1 MRRKTI
7 RQGSEEMETCT
18 LGYKFRIYPDKEQ
31 SKLINRTLGCCRF
44 VYNHFLAV
52 KQEQWKANRKSIS
65 YIDTNRMLTD
75 LKRYEETSWLK
86 EADSMALQ
94 EALRNLDNAYQ
105 NFFQKRA
112 RYPCFK
118 SKHNH
123 RQSYRT
129 RNQRNAIRIVN
140 GKIKLPK
147 IGFVKIKLSRTFD
160 GRILNAT
167 VIYTASGKYFVS
179 LCVELDRKSLISSNN
194 GGNIGIDVGLSKFL
208 TDSNGN
214 TVENPHALKKLL
226 KKLSRE
232 QRRLSRKMPRS
243 NNRTKARVRVA
254 RVHEHIANIRKDF
267 LHKISTR
274 LVIENQV
281 IAVENLKV
289 KNMMKNH
296 HLSRA
301 ISDVSWSE
309 FFRMLEYKAG
319 LHGGKVIKIEP
330 FYPSSQ
336 ICSEC
341 GHRNEKVKDLSV
353 REWICLK
360 CGTNHDRDIN
370 AAKNILCEALKNIA

>member
-1 MRRKTI
+1 
-7 RQGSEEMETCT
+7 METYI

-31 SKLINRTLGCCRF
+31 SKLINCTLSCCRF

-52 KQEQWKANRKSIS
+52 RHDQWRFNHKSIG
-65 YIDTNRMLTD
+65 YFETTRLLTD
-75 LKRYEETSWLK
+75 LKRYDEYVWLK
-86 EADSMALQ
+86 EADSFALQ
-94 EALRNLDNAYQ
+94 EALKNLDNAYQ

-112 RYPCFK
+112 RYPRFK
-118 SKHNH
+118 SKHKH
-123 RQSYRT
+123 TQSYRT
-129 RNQRNAIRIVN
+129 RNQHNGIRIVN
-140 GKIKLPK
+140 GKIRLPK

-167 VIYTASGKYFVS
+167 VTHTASGKYFVS

-214 TVENPHALKKLL
+214 TVENPRALKKLL

-254 RVHEHIANIRKDF
+254 RVHEHIVNIRKDF

-281 IAVENLKV
+281 VAIENLKI
-289 KNMMKNH
+289 KKMMKNH
-296 HLSRA
+296 HLSRSIA
-301 ISDVSWSE
+301 DVSWGE
-309 FFRMLEYKAG
+309 FFCMLEYKAV
-319 LHGGKVIKIEP
+319 LHGGKVIRVEP

-336 ICSEC
+336 ICFEC
-341 GHRNEKVKDLSV
+341 GHRNKKVKDLSV
-353 REWICLK
+353 RSWVCPK

>member
-1 MRRKTI
+1 M
-7 RQGSEEMETCT
+7 
-18 LGYKFRIYPDKEQ
+18 LGYKFRIYPNKEQ
-31 SKLINRTLGCCRF
+31 MELINRTLGCCRF

-52 KQEQWKANRKSIS
+52 RQEQWKANRKSIG
-65 YIDTNRMLTD
+65 YIDTCKMLTD

-86 EADSMALQ
+86 EADSVALQ
-94 EALRNLDNAYQ
+94 EALKNLDNAYQ

-112 RYPCFK
+112 GYPRFK

-123 RQSYRT
+123 TQSYRT
-129 RNQRNAIRIVN
+129 RSKNNGIRIVN

-147 IGFVKIKLSRTFD
+147 VGFVKIKLSRTFD

-167 VIYTASGKYFVS
+167 VTHTASGKYFVS
-179 LCVELDRKSLISSNN
+179 LCVELERESLISSNN

-214 TVENPHALKKLL
+214 TVENPRALKKLL

-232 QRRLSRKMPRS
+232 QRRLSRKMPKS

-254 RVHEHIANIRKDF
+254 RVHEHIVNIRKDF

-281 IAVENLKV
+281 IAIENLKV

-296 HLSRA
+296 HLARSIA
-301 ISDVSWSE
+301 DVSWGE
-309 FFRMLEYKAG
+309 FFHMLEYKAD
-319 LHGGKVIKIEP
+319 LHGGKVIRIEP

-336 ICSEC
+336 ICFEC

-353 REWICLK
+353 RSWICPK

-370 AAKNILCEALKNIA
+370 AAKNILREALKNIA